1 MADGS
6 AGAAAAMADGSA
18 DGPAADA
25 TGRKA
30 ELRAKLDTL
39 YSQMA
44 ALEVEALGLDH
55 IPELAPGA
63 GADSPSAD
71 SPAAGSPPPESEAAA
86 PAEPGPEGEPAPE
99 PELVPAALRGMD
111 MSRSEVRKVQSYL
124 EQLDGWRERY
134 AGAEEAQGLLVNER
148 HYARAL
154 ECLLA
159 NQHTQLATRRS
170 HVEELQR
177 RLKETKVEHR
187 TEVEAAISDALQTPM
202 QHAAET
208 IIGLIGSLG
217 ENDDVA
223 LPLAQV
229 LSQISGNDM
238 YQPRMLSEGYGADDV
253 RSPGSQQ
260 WISATFSSSAATRS
274 RLDQRRGAMSME
286 SGNPADLML
295 TDTSGKAT
303 MESIAFDQFGH
314 PDSELSSL
322 VSTFFGKWSL
332 FEEFKVRPPPT
343 PHTFLFEQVGCLSLN
358 CAGCF
363 VAGAGAGLRELCE

>member
-1 MADGS
+1 
-6 AGAAAAMADGSA
+6 
-18 DGPAADA
+18 
-25 TGRKA
+25 
-30 ELRAKLDTL
+30 
-39 YSQMA
+39 
-44 ALEVEALGLDH
+44 
-55 IPELAPGA
+55 
-63 GADSPSAD
+63 
-71 SPAAGSPPPESEAAA
+71 
-86 PAEPGPEGEPAPE
+86 
-99 PELVPAALRGMD
+99 
-111 MSRSEVRKVQSYL
+111 
-124 EQLDGWRERY
+124 
-134 AGAEEAQGLLVNER
+134 
-148 HYARAL
+148 
-154 ECLLA
+154 
-159 NQHTQLATRRS
+159 
-170 HVEELQR
+170 
-177 RLKETKVEHR
+177 
-187 TEVEAAISDALQTPM
+187 M

-332 FEEFKVRPPPT
+332 FEEFKVRLTNT
-343 PHTFLFEQVGCLSLN
+343 PYFSF
-358 CAGCF
+358 
-363 VAGAGAGLRELCE
+363 